1 MASDGEGA
9 GGGDGGTGGAASA
22 AFFGGAGGAGG
33 ADGTSQGGAGA
44 GDGAAAGGAESAGSA
59 GAGDQGGGADPDWF
73 GQLPAEAEGDAPS
86 LRDWAKA
93 AGVKDIAGLA
103 KMARD
108 NMVALRDSGRVKMPG
123 ADAKPEEIAAWHKAI
138 GVPDA
143 PEGYELRGPVGEDG
157 NPVPLN
163 EGLLG
168 PLAASAH
175 KLGIPKTA
183 LEGLVQDFV
192 KAQQDQIFAADTAQQ
207 QAAKDW
213 LKAQGAE
220 ATAKL
225 AAVDRAA
232 EVLGLNRNDMVALRA
247 ALGAE
252 KALPMLARI
261 GEGLGED
268 RFVDGGRVRFG
279 VSGAQAQVEYDRLK
293 ADPAWVTKATK
304 PGTPENAHYNRLT
317 AAIAEEAERKARAAA

>member
-9 GGGDGGTGGAASA
+9 GGAGGGDGGASA
-22 AFFGGAGGAGG
+22 AFFGGDAGGAGDQSG
-33 ADGTSQGGAGA
+33 AGAGAGGGAGA
-44 GDGAAAGGAESAGSA
+44 GDQGGAGA
-59 GAGDQGGGADPDWF
+59 GAGDQGGGADPEWF
-73 GQLPAEAEGDAPS
+73 GQLPAEAEGDSPS

-108 NMVALRDSGRVKMPG
+108 NMTALRESGRVKIPG
-123 ADAKPEEIAAWHKAI
+123 ADAKPEEVAAWHKAI

-157 NPVPLN
+157 KPVPLN
-163 EGLLG
+163 EALLG

-220 ATAKL
+220 ATAKV

-232 EVLGLNRNDMVALRA
+232 EVLGLDRNDMMALRA

-279 VSGAQAQVEYDRLK
+279 VSGAQAQVELDRLK
-293 ADPAWVTKATK
+293 ADPAWNIKATK
-304 PGTPENAHYNRLT
+304 PGTPENAQYNRLV
-317 AAIAEEAERKARAAA
+317 AAIGEEEERKRRAAA